1 MGDLADPSQDKGSR
15 GELLKQATALIA
27 TSAKLLAERMQRVR
41 LQWSESR
48 DSLRTRILVR
58 VVLTMLACFTVGNA
72 IVLTVNTGRAISER
86 QSSLRARALLLDSQ
100 IQSWESR
107 IKATLRALS
116 LNPDVRTLDPKRANP
131 ILQSVYEGT
140 QARYWR
146 FWRADGK
153 LLSYTGSMPNIPLQE
168 LRILQDPGFQEALKG
183 RFSFEVSAVQQKASL
198 ESCLLAS
205 QPVYALPSRSQ
216 LVASRVVGV
225 LSFCLPMSRIGAD
238 SGLIFVTNNM
248 RRAAGGTNVD
258 VIELHRGDNK
268 GQAFFL
274 LSRQGKLLFPLNE
287 GHSYSHLSLLS
298 PRKVLASPWA
308 PFVKMANQKVDQK
321 AFSRIEVDGAVFYML
336 ASRISDQWNS
346 VQLIDEDTIY
356 AQLKRNF
363 LNLLLVQLATLL
375 ITTIALYIICDHM
388 VRPIGKAGMAIK
400 AISNGDFDVQLPGVY
415 PGELGEL
422 YCSINDT
429 GGRLRELLA
438 KALAHASTDQ
448 QIDTAK
454 QIQRSF
460 LVDHLPS
467 DDHIDLAAFGEP
479 AYEIGADWYD
489 ALSIDGLTYVVV
501 ADVCYKGIPSAL
513 FMGVF
518 RSLIRYQ
525 ISVAGSRRDPAQM
538 LSDVLTS
545 VNEYMATNHS
555 DAVMFATVF
564 LACFDPVV
572 NRLTYISA
580 GHEPALLMHR
590 QGITRL
596 DGGGGAIGIFPGAQY
611 HACSCDLAPQDVL
624 VLYTDGVSDA
634 RSPTDTSFSLDGLE
648 ACLQELPPQL
658 SASAIADH
666 IRSSVRAHIASA
678 SQFDDMT
685 VMVMRLL

>member
-1 MGDLADPSQDKGSR
+1 
-15 GELLKQATALIA
+15 
-27 TSAKLLAERMQRVR
+27 MQRVR

-58 VVLTMLACFTVGNA
+58 VVLTMLSCFTVGNA

-86 QSSLRARALLLDSQ
+86 QSSLRGRTLLLDSQ
-100 IQSWESR
+100 IQSWESQ
-107 IKATLRALS
+107 IKTTLRALS
-116 LNPDVRTLDPKRANP
+116 LDPDIRTLDPKRANR

-140 QARYWR
+140 QSRYWR

-168 LRILQDPGFQEALKG
+168 LRILRDPGFQEALKG
-183 RFSFEVSAVQQKASL
+183 RFSFEISAVQQKASL
-198 ESCLLAS
+198 ASCLLAS
-205 QPVYALPSRSQ
+205 QPVYALPSRSERD
-216 LVASRVVGV
+216 VARVVGV

-238 SGLIFVTNNM
+238 SGLIFVTNNI
-248 RRAAGGTNVD
+248 RKEAGGTNVD
-258 VIELHRGDNK
+258 VIEMHRGDKK

-274 LSRQGKLLFPLNE
+274 LSREGKLVFPLNQ
-287 GHSYSHLSLLS
+287 GVSYSHLSLLS

-308 PFVKMANQKVDQK
+308 PFVKMANQKLDQK
-321 AFSRIEVDGAVFYML
+321 IFSRIEVDGAVFYML

-356 AQLKRNF
+356 APLKRNF

-375 ITTIALYIICDHM
+375 ITTIALYLICDRV
-388 VRPIGKAGMAIK
+388 VRPIGKAGIAIK
-400 AISNGDFDVQLPGVY
+400 AISNGDFDVNLPGVY
-415 PGELGEL
+415 PGELGDL
-422 YCSINDT
+422 FHSINNT
-429 GGRLRELLA
+429 GGRLKELLA

-460 LVDHLPS
+460 LIDHLPS
-467 DDHIDLAAFGEP
+467 DDHIDLAAFSEP

-489 ALSIDGLTYVVV
+489 ALKIDGLTYVVV
-501 ADVCYKGIPSAL
+501 ADVCDKGIPSAL

-525 ISVAGSRRDPAQM
+525 ISVADNRHDPAQV
-538 LSDVLTS
+538 LSEVLTS
-545 VNEYMATNHS
+545 VNNYMATTHS

-564 LACFDPVV
+564 LACFDPAT
-572 NRLTYISA
+572 NLLTYVSA
-580 GHEPALLMHR
+580 GHEATLLMHSK
-590 QGITRL
+590 GITRL
-596 DGGGGAIGIFPGAQY
+596 EEGGGGAIGIFPGAQY
-611 HACSCDLAPQDVL
+611 HAGSCNLVPQDVL

-666 IRSSVRAHIASA
+666 IRSSVRSHIASA

-685 VMVMRLL
+685 VMVLRLL